1 MLASRRSNLRRAVVA
16 LFFAGVVNGLLT
28 APSTRTGTG
37 QRILIRA
44 PRSSDRLRPSA
55 VSEISQ
61 QMNDVRAQM
70 EEDEKTK
77 IMMQALRCGLIAHKI
92 RGENAPPS
100 PEHPY

>member
-1 MLASRRSNLRRAVVA
+1 MFDSRRSNLRRAVAA

-28 APSTRTGTG
+28 APSTRTAPGR
-37 QRILIRA
+37 QALIRS
-44 PRSSDRLRPSA
+44 PRSSDRLRPLR

-77 IMMQALRCGLIAHKI
+77 LMMQALRCDA
-92 RGENAPPS
+92 NC
-100 PEHPY
+100 Y